1 MNPDET
7 EENKESPILIK
18 KIDKLNTESNE
29 DKADEIED
37 IQEEMIPDLEEDL
50 DEKKMEEQ
58 IDTKN
63 QQKLKFDNS
72 EYLIDDLPK
81 EAKQLVMGLRTAD
94 AQTKMYEDTL
104 KLIALGKNKMVQD
117 LKMILD
123 KIEPIQNA

>member
-1 MNPDET
+1 
-7 EENKESPILIK
+7 
-18 KIDKLNTESNE
+18 
-29 DKADEIED
+29 
-37 IQEEMIPDLEEDL
+37 
-50 DEKKMEEQ
+50 MEEQ

-72 EYLIDDLPK
+72 EYLLDDLPT